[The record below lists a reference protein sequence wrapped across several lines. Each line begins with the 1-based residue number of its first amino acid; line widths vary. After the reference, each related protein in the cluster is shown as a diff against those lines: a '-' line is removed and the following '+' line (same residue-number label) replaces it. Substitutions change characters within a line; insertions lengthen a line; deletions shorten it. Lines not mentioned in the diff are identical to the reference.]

1 MVLPGVF
8 QMAEMVLNFKICN
21 LKKNGTMA
29 LTIISLIKQVPLP
42 TEMRMGDDGLM
53 DRTKAKSIINIDCQ
67 FGLEAGLQ
75 LKKQYPDAKMIVC
88 SMGPPSFEVALRTAI
103 SMGYDEAYLLSDRKL
118 GGSDTYA
125 TGLAISTMLKH
136 LGFTKDSKEPFIV
149 LAGRQTSDGDT
160 AHVPSQVAENL
171 GIPQATFVE
180 SVKADGEGNVIAKR
194 IIEGGYQMMKLP
206 MPCTISLT
214 PTGIPPRK
222 PSLVGAIKAR
232 NLPITVFGI
241 DDIGLGTEKIGIN
254 GSPTIVA
261 NVINIISE
269 RAPIIMSEGH
279 NETALVDNLILNF
292 KKGANVIEKKE
303 TVEKKVSEKPE
314 FPFFDNRNGSKGI
327 LTWAEVTN
335 GIIARPSIE
344 LLTPA
349 RKLANQLGNDTKI
362 MTLLIG
368 KNVESLATTLF
379 EHGSDEVI
387 IVENDK
393 LEEYL
398 VLPFSSIFAQVI
410 KERKPEI
417 ALFAATTSGRELA
430 PRIGVKTGS
439 GVTADCTGLEIGE
452 YINRKEKLINKPI
465 LHSRR
470 PTYGESKL
478 ATILGFVYPQ
488 ISTARAGTFEVPSR
502 EEGRKGVL
510 STFKPILDDKEFRV
524 KILKTVRGEGSLQNL
539 FEADI
544 IVSGG
549 RGTTSDNLGLIKK
562 LVEALK
568 TNGVNAEWACSR
580 VVVDEGVAEYAHQ
593 IGQTGKTIRPKVY
606 VAVGISGAIQHIAGM
621 KESEKIIA
629 IDHNSK
635 ASIFHFADFGIVGE
649 YQDILPEL
657 IERVKGGFTFGI
669 EAIKN

>member
-1 MVLPGVF
+1 
-8 QMAEMVLNFKICN
+8 
-21 LKKNGTMA
+21 MA

-75 LKKQYPDAKMIVC
+75 LKKQHPDAKLIVC
-88 SMGPPSFEVALRTAI
+88 SMGPPSFEVALKTAI
-103 SMGYDEAYLLSDRKL
+103 SMGYDEAYLLSDRQL

-125 TGLAISTMLKH
+125 TGLAIATMLKH
-136 LGFTKDSKEPFIV
+136 LGFSKDSKEPYII

-160 AHVPSQVAENL
+160 AHVPSQVAESI

-180 SVKADGEGNVIAKR
+180 SIKADESGKVIAKR

-206 MPCTISLT
+206 MPCVISLT

-222 PSLVGAIKAR
+222 PSLSGAIKAR
-232 NLPITVFGI
+232 NSKITTFGI
-241 DDIGLGTEKIGIN
+241 ADIGLGTEKIGLT

-261 NVINIISE
+261 KVVNIVSE
-269 RAPIIMSEGH
+269 RAPITMSEGS
-279 NETALVDNLILNF
+279 NETTLVDNLIANIT
-292 KKGANVIEKKE
+292 KGGNVLEKTEAAAKKE
-303 TVEKKVSEKPE
+303 IERPD
-314 FPFFDNRNGSKGI
+314 FPSKDFRNGSTGI
-327 LTWAEVTN
+327 VTWAEITN
-335 GIIARPSIE
+335 GKIARPSLE

-349 RKLANQLGNDTKI
+349 RNLATQLGEGTKV
-362 MTLLIG
+362 MTVMIG
-368 KNVESLATTLF
+368 KNVQHLAQTLI

-387 IVENDK
+387 VVENDK

-398 VLPFSSIFAQVI
+398 VLPFSSIFEQII
-410 KERKPEI
+410 KARKPEI

-430 PRIGVKTGS
+430 PRIGMKTDS

-452 YINRKEKLINKPI
+452 YIDRKNKVIVSPI
-465 LHSRR
+465 LESRR

-478 ATILGFVYPQ
+478 ATILGFVCPQ
-488 ISTARAGTFEVPSR
+488 ISTARAGTFEVPIR
-502 EEGRKGVL
+502 EEGRQGIV
-510 STFKPILDDKEFRV
+510 STFTPTLHDVDFVVEIMQ
-524 KILKTVRGEGSLQNL
+524 TVRGEGGLQGL

-549 RGTTSDNLGLIKK
+549 RGTTVDNLGLVKS
-562 LVEALK
+562 LAEALQAQGIK
-568 TNGVNAEWACSR
+568 AEWACSR
-580 VVVDEGVAEYAHQ
+580 PVVDEGVAEYARQ
-593 IGQTGKTIRPKVY
+593 VGQTGKTIRPKLY
-606 VAVGISGAIQHIAGM
+606 IAVGISGAIQHIAGM

-629 IDHNSK
+629 INNNPK
-635 ASIFHFADFGIVGE
+635 ASIFNFADFGIVGE

-657 IERVKGGFTFGI
+657 IERVKAGYTFGI
-669 EAIKN
+669 EAKK

>member
-1 MVLPGVF
+1 
-8 QMAEMVLNFKICN
+8 
-21 LKKNGTMA
+21 MA

-75 LKKQYPDAKMIVC
+75 LKKQYPDARMIVC
-88 SMGPPSFEVALRTAI
+88 SMGPQSFETALRTAI

-118 GGSDTYA
+118 GGSDTFA

-136 LGFTKDSKEPFIV
+136 LGFTKDSKEPFVIF
-149 LAGRQTSDGDT
+149 AGRQTSDGDT

-180 SVKADGEGNVIAKR
+180 SAKPDKNGNIIARR
-194 IIEGGYQMMKLP
+194 IIEGGYQLLQLP
-206 MPCTISLT
+206 MPCVVSLT

-222 PSLVGAIKAR
+222 PTLVGAIKAR
-232 NLPITVFGI
+232 NASITVFGV
-241 DDIGLGTEKIGIN
+241 DDIHLPTDHIGLA

-261 NVINIISE
+261 GVENIVSE
-269 RAPIIMSEGH
+269 RAPVMMAEGP
-279 NETALVDNLILNF
+279 NEKALVESFISNL
-292 KKGANVIEKKE
+292 KSGGNVLEKKE
-303 TVEKKVSEKPE
+303 TKEKVVRDAPD
-314 FPFFDNRNGSKGI
+314 FPVVDNRKEDKGI

-335 GIIARPSIE
+335 GKVARPSLE

-362 MTLLIG
+362 TTVLIG
-368 KNVESLATTLF
+368 KGVEPLAQTLF

-387 IVENDK
+387 LVENEK

-398 VLPFSSIFAQVI
+398 VLPFSDIIAQII
-410 KERKPEI
+410 KQRKPEI
-417 ALFAATTSGRELA
+417 ALFAATTAGRELA

-439 GVTADCTGLEIGE
+439 GVTADCTGLEISE
-452 YINRKEKLINKPI
+452 YINRKEKIIVRPI

-488 ISTARAGTFEVPSR
+488 ISTARAGTFEVPAKI
-502 EEGRKGVL
+502 EGRKGTL
-510 STFKPILDDKEFRV
+510 SNFKLTLDEKDFSVNIIET
-524 KILKTVRGEGSLQNL
+524 IRGEGGLQNL
-539 FEADI
+539 FDADV

-549 RGTTSDNLGLIKK
+549 RGTVSDNLK
-562 LVEALK
+562 LVQDLANALK
-568 TNGVNAEWACSR
+568 EQGIKAEWACSR
-580 VVVDEGVAEYAHQ
+580 VVVDEGISEYARQ
-593 IGQTGKTIRPKVY
+593 VGQTGKTVRPKIY
-606 VAVGISGAIQHIAGM
+606 IAIGISGAIQHIAGI
-621 KESEKIIA
+621 KESGKIIA
-629 IDHNSK
+629 IDHNPK
-635 ASIFHFADFGIVGE
+635 ASIFHHADFGIVGE
-649 YQDILPEL
+649 YEDIVFEL
-657 IERVKGGFTFGI
+657 IEQVKKGFTFGV
-669 EAIKN
+669 EAVKA

>member
-1 MVLPGVF
+1 
-8 QMAEMVLNFKICN
+8 
-21 LKKNGTMA
+21 MA

-42 TEMRMGDDGLM
+42 SEMRMGEDGLM

-75 LKKQYPDAKMIVC
+75 LKKQYPDARLIVC
-88 SMGPPSFEVALRTAI
+88 SMGPQSFEVALRTAI

-136 LGFTKDSKEPFIV
+136 LGFTKDAKEPFII

-160 AHVPSQVAENL
+160 AHVPSQVAENI

-180 SVKADGEGNVIAKR
+180 SVTADGQGNVIAKR

-222 PSLVGAIKAR
+222 PSLIGAIKAR

-241 DDIGLGTEKIGIN
+241 DDIGLGTEKIGIS

-261 NVINIISE
+261 NVINIVSE
-269 RAPIIMSEGH
+269 RAPIIMSVGH
-279 NETALVDNLILNF
+279 DDASLVTNLISNF
-292 KKGANVIEKKE
+292 NKGSNVVVKKE
-303 TVEKKVSEKPE
+303 KVEKKVSEHPDY
-314 FPFFDNRNGSKGI
+314 PVVDIRNGAKGI
-327 LTWAEVTN
+327 ITWAEIAN
-335 GIIARPSIE
+335 GEITRPSFEI
-344 LLTPA
+344 LTPA
-349 RKLANQLGNDTKI
+349 RKLADQLGDDTKI

-368 KNVESLATTLF
+368 KNVKHLAQSLI

-387 IVENDK
+387 VVEDDR

-452 YINRKEKLINKPI
+452 YINKKEKIINRPI

-488 ISTARAGTFEVPSR
+488 ISTARAGTFEVPVI
-502 EEGRKGVL
+502 EVGRTGIE
-510 STFKPILDDKEFRV
+510 STFKPVLTDNEFTV
-524 KILKTVRGEGSLQNL
+524 EILKTVRGEGSLQNL
-539 FEADI
+539 FEADV

-549 RGTTSDNLGLIKK
+549 RGATGDNLALIKK
-562 LVEALK
+562 LAESLK
-568 TNGVNAEWACSR
+568 ANGVNAEWACSR

-593 IGQTGKTIRPKVY
+593 VGQTGKTIRPKVY
-606 VAVGISGAIQHIAGM
+606 IAVGISGAIQHIAGM

-629 IDHNSK
+629 IDHNPK

-657 IERVKGGFTFGI
+657 IEQVKGGFTFGI
-669 EAIKN
+669 VPAK

>member
-1 MVLPGVF
+1 
-8 QMAEMVLNFKICN
+8 
-21 LKKNGTMA
+21 MA
-29 LTIISLIKQVPLP
+29 LTIITLIKQVPLP

-75 LKKQYPDAKMIVC
+75 LKKQNPDARLIVC
-88 SMGPPSFEVALRTAI
+88 SMGPQSFEVALRTAI

-160 AHVPSQVAENL
+160 AHVPSQVAESL

-180 SVKADGEGNVIAKR
+180 SVKSDGEGNVIAKR

-206 MPCTISLT
+206 MPCAISLT

-222 PSLVGAIKAR
+222 PSLTGAIKAR
-232 NLPITVFGI
+232 NAQITVFGI
-241 DDIGLGTEKIGIN
+241 ADIGLGTEKIGLT
-254 GSPTIVA
+254 GSPTIVS
-261 NVINIISE
+261 NVVNIVSE
-269 RAPIIMSEGH
+269 RPPITMSAGH
-279 NETALVDNLILNF
+279 NETVLVDSLISNL
-292 KKGANVIEKKE
+292 KKGGNVLEKKE
-303 TVEKKVSEKPE
+303 AAEKKVSEVPD
-314 FPFFDNRNGSKGI
+314 FPYYDNRNGAKGI
-327 LTWAEVTN
+327 ITWAEIAN
-335 GIIARPSIE
+335 GKIARPSIE

-349 RKLANQLGNDTKI
+349 RKLANELGNDTKI
-362 MTLLIG
+362 ITLLIG
-368 KNVESLATTLF
+368 KNVKDQAKILF

-387 IVENDK
+387 VVEDDK

-398 VLPFSSIFAQVI
+398 VLPFSSIFEQVI
-410 KERKPEI
+410 KERNPEI

-430 PRIGVKTGS
+430 PRIGMKTGS

-465 LHSRR
+465 LFSRR

-488 ISTARAGTFEVPSR
+488 ISTARAGTFEVPAKM
-502 EEGRKGVL
+502 EGRTGIL
-510 STFKPILDDKEFRV
+510 STFKPTLTDNEFTV
-524 KILKTVRGEGSLQNL
+524 EILKTVRGEGGLQNL

-544 IVSGG
+544 VVSGG
-549 RGTTSDNLGLIKK
+549 RGATGDGLELIKK
-562 LVEALK
+562 LAEALK
-568 TNGVNAEWACSR
+568 EQGVKAEWACSR
-580 VVVDEGVAEYAHQ
+580 VVVDEGFAEYAHQ
-593 IGQTGKTIRPKVY
+593 VGQTGKTIRPKVY
-606 VAVGISGAIQHIAGM
+606 IAVGISGAIQHLAGM

-629 IDHNSK
+629 IDHNPK

-657 IERVKGGFTFGI
+657 IERVKAGFTFGI
-669 EAIKN
+669 EAKNKL

>member
-1 MVLPGVF
+1 
-8 QMAEMVLNFKICN
+8 
-21 LKKNGTMA
+21 MA

-42 TEMRMGDDGLM
+42 SEMRMGEDGLM

-75 LKKQYPDAKMIVC
+75 LKKQYPDARLIVC
-88 SMGPPSFEVALRTAI
+88 SMGPKSFENALKTAI

-125 TGLAISTMLKH
+125 TGLAISTMIRH
-136 LGFTKDSKEPFIV
+136 LGFSKDSKEPFII

-180 SVKADGEGNVIAKR
+180 SVNADGQGNVIAKR

-222 PSLVGAIKAR
+222 PSLTGAIKAR
-232 NLPITVFGI
+232 NLEIKVFGI

-261 NVINIISE
+261 KVENIVSE
-269 RAPIIMSEGH
+269 RAPVIMSVGH
-279 NETALVDNLILNF
+279 DDAKLVDNLISNF
-292 KKGANVIEKKE
+292 NKGRNVVAIKEKA
-303 TVEKKVSEKPE
+303 EKKVSEIPD
-314 FPFFDNRNGSKGI
+314 FPIHDDRNGAKGI
-327 LTWAEVTN
+327 LTWAETAN
-335 GIIARPSIE
+335 GEISRNSIE
-344 LLTPA
+344 ILTPA
-349 RKLANQLGNDTKI
+349 RRLADQLGNDTKI
-362 MTLLIG
+362 ITLLIG
-368 KNVESLATTLF
+368 KNIKDLAQTLF

-430 PRIGVKTGS
+430 PRVGVKTGS

-452 YINRKEKLINKPI
+452 YINRKEKIIYKPI
-465 LHSRR
+465 LQSRR

-488 ISTARAGTFEVPSR
+488 ISTARAGTFEVPAR
-502 EEGRKGVL
+502 KKGRTGIM
-510 STFKPILDDKEFRV
+510 STFKPILSDNEFTV
-524 KILKTVRGEGSLQNL
+524 EILKTVRGEGSLQNL

-549 RGTTSDNLGLIKK
+549 RGTASDNLGLIKK
-562 LVEALK
+562 LAETLK
-568 TNGVNAEWACSR
+568 ANGVNAEWACSR

-593 IGQTGKTIRPKVY
+593 IGQTGKTIRPKIY
-606 VAVGISGAIQHIAGM
+606 IAVGISGAIQHIAGM
-621 KESEKIIA
+621 KESEQIIA
-629 IDHNSK
+629 IDHNPK

-669 EAIKN
+669 KPVKS